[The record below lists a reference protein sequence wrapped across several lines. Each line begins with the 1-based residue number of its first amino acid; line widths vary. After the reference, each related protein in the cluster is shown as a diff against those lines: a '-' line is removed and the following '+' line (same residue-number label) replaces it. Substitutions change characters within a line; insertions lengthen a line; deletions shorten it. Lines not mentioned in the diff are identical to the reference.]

1 MQGVASYQFT
11 LSGSYKIREILYQLH
26 YSKPEAYDNAE
37 FHQAILRGKVPAD
50 NLQSK
55 LRNDLP
61 SHYRGKKKIK
71 ITISHMLIIQSARY
85 EGSDCS
91 VSSTVPQRTLQI
103 SV

>member
-61 SHYRGKKKIK
+61 SHYRGKKKNQNNHFTHVNYSICK
-71 ITISHMLIIQSARY
+71 VR
-85 EGSDCS
+85 
-91 VSSTVPQRTLQI
+91 R
-103 SV
+103 